1 MPEVHLLS
9 HGTKLLGKMLHTKEA
24 HERYLMSRSLIRKLA
39 GRKKMTQQ
47 PSLGGSGLMYHL
59 WRKLREGRDKGRWRA
74 IGDGHRFHFV
84 GSKTTVWR
92 LQNGFQ
98 LQNGGRSFSI
108 KYSIMLGSW
117 TVSKAWLL

>member
-59 WRKLREGRDKGRWRA
+59 WRKLREGRDKGRWQA
-74 IGDGHRFHFV
+74 IGVGHSFILQETKLLLGGYKMTSGCKMVAEAVLSFPHFLFT
-84 GSKTTVWR
+84 G
-92 LQNGFQ
+92 
-98 LQNGGRSFSI
+98 
-108 KYSIMLGSW
+108 
-117 TVSKAWLL
+117 